1 MTWPHDYIFRIKRP
15 TLKCLSKWSFFLLNL
30 TVKKMG
36 NNSSALLTFRLNLF
50 LTNVSFGFAF
60 MFTQVYARV
69 LYFVLFFFF
78 LMTLCTCIIV
88 NSNSTT
94 FCFIFFNYWNNSIK
108 RKRNNLNKS
117 CQNRNNSLLLIA
129 KNSFIQ
135 FPSDIS

>member
-69 LYFVLFFFF
+69 LYFVLFFF
-78 LMTLCTCIIV
+78 LMTLCTYIIV